1 MEKDFKTG
9 KTLTNMLNYDKRF
22 LPDQDEIDAL
32 SFLIIVM
39 SIILQK
45 QDICNQLEAS
55 CNGG

>member
-22 LPDQDEIDAL
+22 LPDQDEIDVL